1 LGTVSSSCGGFGRRS
16 TSEKT
21 PVAIVTGDYLV
32 DDMTTAALREWGAT
46 IRFKPLWFE
55 DLVQLIHQLMPD

>member
-1 LGTVSSSCGGFGRRS
+1 MS